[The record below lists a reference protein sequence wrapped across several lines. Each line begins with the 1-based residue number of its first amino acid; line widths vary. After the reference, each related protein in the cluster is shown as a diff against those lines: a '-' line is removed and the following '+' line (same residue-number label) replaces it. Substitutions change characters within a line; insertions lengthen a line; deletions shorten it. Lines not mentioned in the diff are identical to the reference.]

1 VKVTHACSIKRVH
14 IHRCVSHSAYLHCSS
29 TVRLLCTT
37 ERVTWLLLAH
47 LSPPFTSC
55 HLFRSYFVVYHWE
68 SDIAS
73 IGTSQSPFHF
83 FPPIPLLL
91 CCVPLREWHR
101 TSQSPFHFLPPIPL
115 LLCCVPLREWHRTSQ
130 SPFHFLPPILL
141 LLSAFSLPFPTLPCL
156 LCLSTP
162 FVFPECYSSLLLLSM
177 QVLHSVVRTFVWK
190 SSVVYVHCLVII
202 HPVTHCILFS
212 VLSCSLDHG
221 YLIMYNR
228 LYCAANLP
236 Q

>member
-1 VKVTHACSIKRVH
+1 MKVTHACSIKRVH

-55 HLFRSYFVVYHWE
+55 HLFCSYFVVYHWE

-73 IGTSQSPFHF
+73 ISTSQSPFHF
-83 FPPIPLLL
+83 FPPIPL
-91 CCVPLREWHR
+91 V
-101 TSQSPFHFLPPIPL
+101 
-115 LLCCVPLREWHRTSQ
+115 
-130 SPFHFLPPILL
+130 
-141 LLSAFSLPFPTLPCL
+141 LSAFSLPFPTLPCL